1 MEVDHSSFCGK
12 PGLSNFIRSDF
23 WFQDGNIVLIAGSAA
38 FKVHRGQLE
47 RHSDVFRD
55 LFSVPQPAVQNLVD
69 GCPCVEIY
77 DCPSIIYWWHFT
89 MDCEY
94 FQQKPTVTDFPAI
107 AAVLRLSTKYFIE
120 HLRRR
125 CIARLE
131 LDWPSTLVG
140 WERRERDAIDAQGR
154 YSPRESCA
162 HPILVINLALEL
174 GLDAMLPSAFYDL
187 SRYGPSK
194 ILVGTR
200 VPPPV
205 VPLPSGPGHS
215 SNYVPADSQTIHLS
229 QENLCRV
236 FFGREQAQRYIATFI
251 DTELRERNVSL
262 GCLNAGR
269 FDSQYCYESFYFIQL
284 NILRSV
290 GGIAC
295 GRDADPLYTLV
306 QAIEMLSRTDF
317 SDGFKQCGLKMCS
330 SCKIDFAIAVRKARG
345 EVWMKIP
352 EWFGLVDVPV
362 GSTTQS

>member
-77 DCPSIIYWWHFT
+77 DCPSDVHHLLVALY
-89 MDCEY
+89 DGLY

-205 VPLPSGPGHS
+205 
-215 SNYVPADSQTIHLS
+215 TIHLS